1 MYIHSLQSLTKTVIE
16 THRRRHLAYL
26 MADQGG
32 LVGNPEATS
41 NLPKQQLARRQ
52 VKKSKSMIQTL
63 LFGSYDYDDDTSR
76 NKNVKQTE
84 ILVDLRESI
93 LKVCRHFLTIEPKL
107 ITLIKTV
114 ADYSMESHTKDHE
127 NYINVSRTRKR
138 RAKALHDFERHDD
151 DELGF
156 RRSDIIT
163 IISQKDEHCWIGELN
178 GLRGW
183 FPAKFVELLDERSKL
198 YTSAGDDT
206 VSEMVTDLVRGTL
219 APSIKQVLE
228 HGMKR
233 PNFLGTPCHPWLFI
247 EEAATREV
255 EKDFESVYSRLV
267 LCKTY
272 RLDEDG
278 KVLTPEELL
287 YRCVQSI
294 NQSHDNAHAQM
305 DVKLRSLICLGLN
318 EQVLH
323 LWLEVLCSSIEL
335 VQKWYHTWSFLNSPG
350 WVQIKCELRILSQ
363 FAFNLNPDWELPPT
377 KGDDSQP
384 LKDGVRDMLVK
395 HHLFSWDL

>member
-1 MYIHSLQSLTKTVIE
+1 MSKTVIE

-32 LVGNPEATS
+32 LVGNPEAAS
-41 NLPKQQLARRQ
+41 NLPKQQLTRRQ

-63 LFGSYDYDDDTSR
+63 LFGDGDDQDETSKT
-76 NKNVKQTE
+76 KNIKQTE

-93 LKVCRHFLTIEPKL
+93 LKVCRHFITIEPK
-107 ITLIKTV
+107 ISAHIQTI
-114 ADYSMESHTKDHE
+114 ADYSMESHAQDHE
-127 NYINVSRTRKR
+127 NYINVSRNRNR

-156 RRSDIIT
+156 RKNDIIT
-163 IISQKDEHCWIGELN
+163 VVSQKDEHCWIGELN

-183 FPAKFVELLDERSKL
+183 FPAKFVELLDERSKQ
-198 YTSAGDDT
+198 YTSAGDDA
-206 VSEMVTDLVRGTL
+206 VSETVTDLVRGTL
-219 APSIKQVLE
+219 APCIKQVLE

-233 PNFLGTPCHPWLFI
+233 PSFLGSPCHPWLFI

-287 YRCVQSI
+287 YRCVQAI
-294 NQSHDNAHAQM
+294 NQSHDFAHAQM

-323 LWLEVLCSSIEL
+323 LWLEVLCSSLEM
-335 VQKWYHTWSFLNSPG
+335 VQKWYHTWSFINSPG

-363 FAFNLNPDWELPPT
+363 FAFNLNPDWELPPK
-377 KGDDSQP
+377 KGVGDSQN
-384 LKDGVRDMLVK
+384 LRDGVRDMLVK